1 MEHME
6 QTFETEVLT
15 RLAVIESKLDG
26 YKEIK
31 KVTYDNDARSK
42 QNEQDIKEIKDDNK
56 WLRRA
61 ILGEGIGLIFMIIG
75 IVIKLGLGVN

>member
-1 MEHME
+1 MEP
-6 QTFETEVLT
+6 TFETEVLT

-26 YKEIK
+26 YKEIE
-31 KVTYDNDARSK
+31 KVTYDNDARSR
-42 QNEQDIKEIKDDNK
+42 QNKQDIKEIRDDNK

-75 IVIKLGLGVN
+75 IIIKLGLGVN